1 MSGGLASNRPSGQSN
16 RSSVQNEGGEYTYE
30 VRVNNRFQMGRM
42 IGSGSF
48 GEIYLG
54 KDIQTQ
60 KEVAVKF
67 EQLKVRR
74 P

>member
-1 MSGGLASNRPSGQSN
+1 MRTGADAEFS
-16 RSSVQNEGGEYTYE
+16 YE

-54 KDIQTQ
+54 RDILTG

-67 EQLKVRR
+67 EGLQVRR

>member
-1 MSGGLASNRPSGQSN
+1 VDAEFS
-16 RSSVQNEGGEYTYE
+16 YE

-54 KDIQTQ
+54 RDILTG

-67 EQLKVRR
+67 EGLQVRR
-74 P
+74 PQVIEEAKLL

>member
-1 MSGGLASNRPSGQSN
+1 M
-16 RSSVQNEGGEYTYE
+16 RSSVQHESGEYTYE

-54 KDIQTQ
+54 KDI
-60 KEVAVKF
+60 
-67 EQLKVRR
+67 
-74 P
+74 